1 MNDIFILKIEEGA
14 SYEGFIYDYWIR
26 CKLKD
31 NIEINLFDYKR
42 LNLNRFVNKWIS
54 AEIQPLFIQM
64 RKNVNLLSFD
74 GQVILINDKYYFT
87 NENINIEVS
96 KEDVESE
103 KIKLNTLSKF
113 YFGRL
118 DIVNIKE
125 PNCSL
130 V

>member
-26 CKLKD
+26 CKLKG
-31 NIEINLFDYKR
+31 NVEINLFDYKR
-42 LNLNRFVNKWIS
+42 LNLNRFINKWIS

-64 RKNVNLLSFD
+64 RKNENLLSFD
-74 GQVILINDKYYFT
+74 GQVILINDKFYFT
-87 NENINIEVS
+87 NENINVEVS

-118 DIVNIKE
+118 DIVKIKE

-130 V
+130 D